1 MTHHSAGMGS
11 EVLGTCPS
19 SPGASPS
26 SAHREAPPSTET
38 GAGLGCK
45 ARRGETRPVF
55 DQHGLLVARIH
66 RLLNAAGLLSR
77 VARL

>member
-1 MTHHSAGMGS
+1 MAHHSAGMGS
-11 EVLGTCPS
+11 EVLGTY
-19 SPGASPS
+19 PGASPS
-26 SAHREAPPSTET
+26 SAHCEAPPSTET

-45 ARRGETRPVF
+45 VRRGETRPVF
-55 DQHGLLVARIH
+55 DQHRLLVARIH